1 MHYAVL
7 MYLNCSLNL
16 PRQKSGLVIN
26 WVCEFLPSSYKAEL
40 KNGSKV
46 NMISNITFHITTHW
60 VLTWCF
66 SSQHSCEL
74 RRRGA
79 CWVGPSPGLL
89 VWISSRQPSKIKT
102 GLTHTNLVRLKLK
115 PSEFDNFF
123 SESIIVFQFV
133 HCDIIIPFCLE
144 SSVLLLLLMTH
155 RSNCFP
161 YHFPPLTGQPS

>member
-1 MHYAVL
+1 MSYVEGVPVGL
-7 MYLNCSLNL
+7 SLL
-16 PRQKSGLVIN
+16 QG
-26 WVCEFLPSSYKAEL
+26 Y
-40 KNGSKV
+40 
-46 NMISNITFHITTHW
+46 
-60 VLTWCF
+60 
-66 SSQHSCEL
+66 
-74 RRRGA
+74 
-79 CWVGPSPGLL
+79 L

-133 HCDIIIPFCLE
+133 HCNVIIPFCLE

-161 YHFPPLTGQPS
+161 YHFSTTDWTTFLEKNAVD